1 MSAPLIKI
9 CGLST
14 TESIDAALA
23 AQATHIGLVFF
34 PKSPRNVTIEQAAA
48 LALHARGRARVVGL
62 FVDPE
67 DALLSSV
74 RASVPLDVLQLHGK
88 EAPARVAD
96 IRAAHGLEVW
106 KAIGVRKT
114 QDLEAARPS
123 SARRTASFT
132 MPSRPRALLPGGTG
146 LRIDWGL
153 MQGWRHPLPWL
164 LAGGLDPAN
173 VAEAMSITG
182 ATGVDVSSGVESA
195 PGVKDGQNRCFL
207 PRSSGLKRQEAAG

>member
-1 MSAPLIKI
+1 M
-9 CGLST
+9 C
-14 TESIDAALA
+14 
-23 AQATHIGLVFF
+23 
-34 PKSPRNVTIEQAAA
+34 IEQAAA

-114 QDLEAARPS
+114 QDLEAAQPFVGAADSILYDAKPPEGRCC
-123 SARRTASFT
+123 
-132 MPSRPRALLPGGTG
+132 
-146 LRIDWGL
+146 
-153 MQGWRHPLPWL
+153 
-164 LAGGLDPAN
+164 PA
-173 VAEAMSITG
+173 
-182 ATGVDVSSGVESA
+182 A
-195 PGVKDGQNRCFL
+195 PGCASTG
-207 PRSSGLKRQEAAG
+207 G